1 MKFIAIVG
9 TNASFSYNRKLL
21 WYMKKHFKNQAQIDV
36 VEITD
41 VPLFSEDTKVFPES
55 VKKIALAIKDAD
67 GVIFS
72 TPEYDHAI
80 TAALKSLVEW
90 LSWGKNQ
97 PLNNRP
103 VMIVGA
109 SLGNMGTVFAQEN
122 LRQILSSPGLDA
134 FVLPSNQFLLGRAT
148 EAFDHQDNLIDE
160 HTISW
165 LEHCFSNFMLYSKTI
180 KPMRL
185 EIQDEKE
192 VEKKSKAK
200 EEKQA
205 AADDEDWWIEDTS
218 LGFPLLSDADTG
230 ATENEEVNEPEIS
243 AYTQF
248 LEEDLCQ
255 DKPRKEGFCPK
266 TSKRGKYKPYL

>member
-248 LEEDLCQ
+248 LEEDLWP
-255 DKPRKEGFCPK
+255 DDIMY
-266 TSKRGKYKPYL
+266 SKGTFENE